1 MRSRRAPT
9 NGVVSTLAGATK
21 RAAGHQQDVSD
32 LREIHENNISWSDS
46 KKWPPLLH
54 HCAVSHLQRVPPD
67 MPPIHLPLRAP
78 VPLTSRA
85 LRL

>member
-54 HCAVSHLQRVPPD
+54 HCAVISNEYLLTCPLYTCPCVPRC
-67 MPPIHLPLRAP
+67 L
-78 VPLTSRA
+78 
-85 LRL
+85 